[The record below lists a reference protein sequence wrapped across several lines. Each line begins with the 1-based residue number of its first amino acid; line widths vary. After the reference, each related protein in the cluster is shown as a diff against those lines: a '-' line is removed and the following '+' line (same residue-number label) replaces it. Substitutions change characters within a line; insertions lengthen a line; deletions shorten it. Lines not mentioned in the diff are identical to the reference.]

1 MTLQQLSYFLAT
13 ASHGSFSAAA
23 ATLHMAQPSL
33 SDQIRRLEAELGVP
47 LFVRAGRRL
56 ELTEAG
62 RALLPN
68 AERTLEAAEATVASV
83 REVRTLSGGTVSFGT
98 FGSAHHYLLS
108 GLVQD
113 FRTQHPNVR
122 LRIFGQNSSEVA
134 DAVREGRLEAGLI
147 VLPIDDRGL
156 DVRTTIREEIHY
168 VSADPERLRRPV
180 TIEEL
185 ARAPLILHEVRW
197 PTSDPTRRQLAERA
211 QAAGV
216 AIEPDVEVEYL
227 TAALDLAARG
237 LGDTVAPRFVVIG
250 RGYGRRLGSV
260 PFPPPLYDTFAF
272 ITRRNA
278 HLSPAT
284 RALIAIAERRIE
296 QLAKRLADAPS
307 RVQRI
312 SEGADDAPASRQ
324 RANPP
329 SP

>member
-1 MTLQQLSYFLAT
+1 MKLQQLTYFLA
-13 ASHGSFSAAA
+13 AARHGSFSAAA
-23 ATLHMAQPSL
+23 ESLHMAQPSL
-33 SDQIRRLEAELGVP
+33 SDQIRRLEAELGVS

-62 RALLPN
+62 QILLPH
-68 AERTLEAAEATVASV
+68 AERTLAAAEETMASV
-83 REVRTLSGGTVSFGT
+83 REVRTLAGGTVSFGT
-98 FGSAHHYLLS
+98 FGSAHHYLLT

-113 FRTQHPNVR
+113 FRAEHPDVR

-147 VLPIDDRGL
+147 LLPIDDRGL
-156 DVRTTIREEIHY
+156 DVRATIREEVHY
-168 VSADPERLRRPV
+168 VSADPERLREPV
-180 TIEEL
+180 SIEML
-185 ARAPLILHEVRW
+185 ARAPLILHDVRW
-197 PTSDPTRRQLAERA
+197 ATSDPTRRQLAERA

-216 AIEPDVEVEYL
+216 SIEPDVEVEYL

-260 PFPPPLYDTFAF
+260 PLDPPLYDTFAF

-296 QLAKRLADAPS
+296 QLAKRLADAPP
-307 RVQRI
+307 RVQR
-312 SEGADDAPASRQ
+312 GPQDD
-324 RANPP
+324 
-329 SP
+329 